1 MLLLFYIIP
10 EWDWCFT
17 YWIYI
22 RVYNETFVAYTNIT
36 ESSKNITCQGSKS
49 YQDYSL
55 KLRTKGQ
62 NKWTKEFFLLFL
74 AWLTFI
80 AFKHALA
87 SFSLE
92 RRWCSAL
99 IGGSRTAPC
108 VAEKTNSEM
117 TWQSLPRSEQMW
129 SVAGLSPL
137 VSGLPRVSLCFSLFG
152 KCIFKLGKALLH
164 CLPPRWTLWS
174 QGFPSVDINDQG
186 LQVPL
191 ADIFIVIKQPFCYFQ
206 QYKFFSL
213 WCDGD
218 TLAFFGKGDQLRC

>member
-22 RVYNETFVAYTNIT
+22 RVYDETFVAYTNIT

-49 YQDYSL
+49 YQDYPL

-80 AFKHALA
+80 AFKHILA

-108 VAEKTNSEM
+108 VAEKTNSGM

-129 SVAGLSPL
+129 SVAGLSPWFRAFL
-137 VSGLPRVSLCFSLFG
+137 VCLFVSACSASVFSNSERPCCTACLQAERSEA
-152 KCIFKLGKALLH
+152 KVSHPLISMTKAFRSLLQ
-164 CLPPRWTLWS
+164 TS
-174 QGFPSVDINDQG
+174 S
-186 LQVPL
+186 
-191 ADIFIVIKQPFCYFQ
+191 
-206 QYKFFSL
+206 
-213 WCDGD
+213 
-218 TLAFFGKGDQLRC
+218 